1 MPWAAMPDG
10 GGGGGPAALGGCCA
24 GPLGGRGG
32 IDEFVVAAGLL
43 AVAADAPPTVGDM
56 DRADDV
62 DPVGEGV
69 GRLGGGG
76 GGGGA
81 PDEGGGAKLSGGAG
95 AGPSNGFCR

>member
-1 MPWAAMPDG
+1 MPWAAMP
-10 GGGGGPAALGGCCA
+10 GGGGPPWALGGGWA

-43 AVAADAPPTVGDM
+43 AAAADAPTVGDM

-69 GRLGGGG
+69 GLLGGGAAD
-76 GGGGA
+76 GGA
-81 PDEGGGAKLSGGAG
+81 PDEGGARLSGGAG
-95 AGPSNGFCR
+95 AGPSNGLCR